1 MEHIIALAGNPNV
14 GKSVFFNALIGSYR
28 ADVSNYPGT
37 TVELTQGLFRG
48 CGIVDTPGVTGLSA
62 DNEEER
68 VAKDAIHQADRIL
81 NVVDAVNLKRDL
93 FLTLQLAQLGKPML
107 IALNLMDDA
116 ARQGFTFDIKALEKR
131 LGIPVIPTSGRRGTG
146 LDQVKAMIARDGFIA
161 PKFSASKNGGAPSAP
176 VPKTDFPTS
185 SEELRLAADRLA
197 ALVIKRPGQRPTFSS
212 SLSRTFLNPILGLP
226 LLTLMLATIFLVFG
240 KVVAQT
246 VVGFTQTIVMGTWY
260 FNWIT
265 GLLYPLLDPDS
276 LLGGLLI
283 GEYGILTM
291 VPIYLLGLLL
301 PLVTSFYFL
310 ISLLEDSGLLPRL
323 AVLSDRIF
331 TRFGLNGKA
340 VIPTLLGFGCV
351 TMALVTTR
359 ILGSKRERLIASALL
374 CVAIPCSA
382 QFTIILSAASFLTLP
397 YLIVYSSVIAAV
409 FFITGSLLNLL
420 MPGSSTDLFLTLPP
434 LRLPAGG
441 NLIKKTARKT
451 RQFLCDTGMMFLLG
465 SLIITS
471 LNDIGGFQALHR
483 LLSPLT
489 QTLLGLPG
497 ETAALFVMSIIKRD
511 LGAAGLYS
519 IMQQGL
525 LTQPQL
531 TVALI
536 VMTLFVPCFASLFVL
551 WKEQGPVAAA
561 LIWLGSFLAAFTVGG
576 AASLFLR

>member
-1 MEHIIALAGNPNV
+1 M
-14 GKSVFFNALIGSYR
+14 GKSVFFNALMGSYR
-28 ADVSNYPGT
+28 ADVSNFPGT
-37 TVELTQGLFRG
+37 TVELTQGSFQGFR
-48 CGIVDTPGVTGLSA
+48 IVDTPGVTGLSA

-68 VAKDAIHQADRIL
+68 VAKQAVFEADRIL

-116 ARQGFTFDIKALEKR
+116 ARQGLTLDGKALENQ
-131 LGIPVIPTSGRRGTG
+131 LGVAVIPTSGRRGTG
-146 LDQVKAMIARDGFIA
+146 MDRVKTMIAKDGFSI
-161 PKFSASKNGGAPSAP
+161 PKPSTVHAPS
-176 VPKTDFPTS
+176 S
-185 SEELRLAADRLA
+185 RELRLEADRLA
-197 ALVIKRPGQRPTFSS
+197 ALAIKRPGQRS
-212 SLSRTFLNPILGLP
+212 SLSGRLGRAFLNPVLGLP
-226 LLTLMLATIFLVFG
+226 LLTLMLTGIFLVFG
-240 KVVAQT
+240 KVLAQT
-246 VVGFTQTIVMGTWY
+246 VVGFTQTVVMGTWY

-276 LLGGLLI
+276 LMGGLLI

-301 PLVTSFYFL
+301 PLVTGFYFL
-310 ISLLEDSGLLPRL
+310 ISLLEDSGLLPRM
-323 AVLSDRIF
+323 AVLSDRLF

-340 VIPTLLGFGCV
+340 IIPTLLGFGCV

-374 CVAIPCSA
+374 CIAIPCSA
-382 QFTIILSAASFLTLP
+382 QFAIILAAASFLTLP
-397 YLIVYSSVIAAV
+397 YLIVYSGAIALI
-409 FFITGSLLNLL
+409 FFVTGSLLNLL
-420 MPGSSTDLFLTLPP
+420 LPGASTDLFLTLPP

-451 RQFLCDTGMMFLLG
+451 RQFLCDTGFMFLLG
-465 SLIITS
+465 SLIITV
-471 LNDIGGFQALHR
+471 LNHTGGFTALHR

-489 QTLLGLPG
+489 QTLLGLPR

-519 IMQQGL
+519 MMQQGL
-525 LTQPQL
+525 FTQPQL

-551 WKEQGPVAAA
+551 WKEQGPAAA
-561 LIWLGSFLAAFTVGG
+561 VLIWLGSFLAAFTAGG